1 MGREGWCHHSSQSY
15 TRKQLLRGSRRQLS
29 QELSL
34 TQLQGQLLL
43 QLILQPLLAALKS
56 PNLHHLL
63 SLGHSCQ
70 QSKNQSRSEYQLGRG
85 WIDYRIILEMF
96 STIGN
101 GSVIFRGSK
110 ISQGK
115 LLRQALGIILRS
127 LTIWLISSMMSLV
140 WEIIIEG
147 LETKSLT

>member
-15 TRKQLLRGSRRQLS
+15 THKQLLKGSRRQLS

-34 TQLQGQLLL
+34 TQQQGQLSSRPT
-43 QLILQPLLAALKS
+43 QQPLLAAPKS

-63 SLGHSCQ
+63 SLGHSFQ
-70 QSKNQSRSEYQLGRG
+70 QSKSQSRSEYQQGRE
-85 WIDYRIILEMF
+85 WIDYRIILEMY

-110 ISQGK
+110 TSQGK